1 MCLFI
6 QSKVVGVVLSESTLM
21 IHVSSGLCSSAL
33 LLVSS
38 VFRASRN
45 WLAGMEG
52 RKTKERGRRTDGGYG
67 VYTSPGAQSGTKEC
81 PTAENSNVLNRNF
94 DLPVIDLIR
103 QLENPHYSYT
113 CRSCTLTC
121 M

>member
-38 VFRASRN
+38 VFRESRN
-45 WLAGMEG
+45 WLAGTEG
-52 RKTKERGRRTDGGYG
+52 RKTKREGGGQTEVMEYTHHQERKAAPRSVQQLRT
-67 VYTSPGAQSGTKEC
+67 VTS
-81 PTAENSNVLNRNF
+81 
-94 DLPVIDLIR
+94 
-103 QLENPHYSYT
+103 
-113 CRSCTLTC
+113 
-121 M
+121 